1 MIFLSLKEIGDH
13 LNFFRANIIKL
24 WIKFR
29 NKLDCSIID

>member
-13 LNFFRANIIKL
+13 LNIFRANIIKL